1 MKEDKEKVKKMSNT
15 NMVATGGQN
24 VCISYNKVRLYDCA
38 RNSMS
43 WPVISWI
50 NDFYVS

>member
-1 MKEDKEKVKKMSNT
+1 MKEDKEKVKKISNT
-15 NMVATGGQN
+15 NMVATGAQN
-24 VCISYNKVRLYDCA
+24 VCIFYNKVHRYDCA
-38 RNSMS
+38 RNSVP

>member
-1 MKEDKEKVKKMSNT
+1 MKKDKEKEKKMSNT
-15 NMVATGGQN
+15 NMVAIGAQN
-24 VCISYNKVRLYDCA
+24 MCISYNKVSLYDCA
-38 RNSMS
+38 RNSVP